1 MASARLATGLA
12 LLEGLGSFAGV
23 QAQAASPAER
33 PLPEKAQIIDQ
44 KSFLVLDE
52 VLPPSKANATT
63 VCFQHQVLTTQ
74 MIGLQDHG

>member
-1 MASARLATGLA
+1 MTSVRLATGLA

-23 QAQAASPAER
+23 HAQAASSAER

-44 KSFLVLDE
+44 RSFLVLEE

-63 VCFQHQVLTTQ
+63 VCIL
-74 MIGLQDHG
+74 

>member
-1 MASARLATGLA
+1 MTSVRLATGLA

-23 QAQAASPAER
+23 HAQAASSVER

-44 KSFLVLDE
+44 RSFLVLEE

-63 VCFQHQVLTTQ
+63 VCIL
-74 MIGLQDHG
+74 

>member
-1 MASARLATGLA
+1 MASVRFATGLA
-12 LLEGLGSFAGV
+12 FLEGLGSFTGV

-44 KSFLVLDE
+44 KSFLVLEE

-63 VCFQHQVLTTQ
+63 VCILHQMSPEVIRSQ
-74 MIGLQDHG
+74 NIY